1 MRQIST
7 GAREGKRFIALAL
20 ITMVLALSSGDR
32 ATLSVAGPLMSKD
45 LGITSVELG
54 WLFSSFAWSYALF
67 QIPSGW
73 LVDKFGAK
81 RSMLFALL
89 MWSLM
94 TLLMGGVSLTS
105 FAFLALMVLRFFLG
119 AMEAPVGP
127 ASARIIT
134 AWFPSS
140 ERGIAGAIFNSA
152 QYISLV
158 IFTPLMGWLAQR
170 FGWEHVFVVMGS
182 TGIVFGLLWAKL
194 YYAPLQHPRVSEEEL
209 AYLREGG
216 ALVDLGGQ
224 GDLKK
229 SEGLKLSSVTRLFKS
244 RMLVGI
250 VIAQYCITSITWFF
264 VSWFPSYLV
273 KGRGFSILEAG
284 FVAAIPAV
292 CGCIGGV
299 SSGFVSDW
307 LLKKTGSLTMARKL
321 PITVGLVL
329 SAAMILCNYVDASW
343 MVVALMSAAFFGKGF
358 GSLGWTVVADTAPK
372 EVVGITGG
380 LFGMVGNLGG
390 IVTPVVIGYILAGTG
405 SFNGALV
412 FVGAHGVVAVLS
424 YWLIVGRIERIDLA
438 KLGGFSQASEVS
450 PQTAPYKC

>member
-1 MRQIST
+1 
-7 GAREGKRFIALAL
+7 
-20 ITMVLALSSGDR
+20 
-32 ATLSVAGPLMSKD
+32 
-45 LGITSVELG
+45 
-54 WLFSSFAWSYALF
+54 
-67 QIPSGW
+67 
-73 LVDKFGAK
+73 
-81 RSMLFALL
+81 
-89 MWSLM
+89 M

-450 PQTAPYKC
+450 PQTAPYKG